1 MEVDDD
7 KILYQNF
14 LEGSQNAFEQIMDK
28 YAEKLIYFIFKFV
41 KNIEVAEDLS
51 QDVFVY
57 VLINKNKYNFKYS
70 LKTYLYIIGR
80 SKALD
85 YLKKNKRNVEFKED
99 YLYREELIEDVEKI
113 VFDNLEK
120 QKLKEILNSLNE
132 EQRKNDI
139 SS

>member
-99 YLYREELIEDVEKI
+99 YLYRDELIEDVEKI